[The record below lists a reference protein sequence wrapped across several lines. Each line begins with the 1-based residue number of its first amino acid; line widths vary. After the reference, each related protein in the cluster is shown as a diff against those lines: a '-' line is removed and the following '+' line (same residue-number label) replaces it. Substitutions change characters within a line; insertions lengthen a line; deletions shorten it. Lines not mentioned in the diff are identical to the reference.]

1 MFEFL
6 EGRVDSVR
14 PGIVVLRSGGAGW
27 KLLVSS
33 RSAARVTA
41 GRGARLLV
49 HMNVSDSALTLYGFV
64 DEGERS
70 LFRRLLQVS
79 GVGPAAA
86 LGLLSALE
94 PAALVQAITA
104 EDTGQLTTVKGI
116 GRKTAERLVLELRDS
131 LKLAGLAPPEGL
143 AAASGGEL
151 VRVLEE
157 LGFRPAQA
165 RTAVGSAREAL
176 GAEAGFEDL
185 LRHALKQGRN

>member
-1 MFEFL
+1 VFEFL

-14 PGIVVLRSGGAGW
+14 PGIVVLRSGGTGW

-33 RSAARVTA
+33 RSAARVTP

-70 LFRRLLQVS
+70 LFRRLLQVA

-86 LGLLSALE
+86 LGLLSSLE

-104 EDTGQLTTVKGI
+104 GDTAQLTTVKGI

-131 LKLAGLAPPEGL
+131 LKIAGLSPSGEPAPGP
-143 AAASGGEL
+143 GGEL

-165 RTAVGSAREAL
+165 RTAVGSARKAL
-176 GAEAGFEDL
+176 GEEAGFEDL

>member
-1 MFEFL
+1 
-6 EGRVDSVR
+6 
-14 PGIVVLRSGGAGW
+14 VVRSGGAGW

-33 RSAARVTA
+33 RSAARVTP

-70 LFRRLLQVS
+70 LFRRLLQVA

-94 PAALVQAITA
+94 PAALVQAITSGDA
-104 EDTGQLTTVKGI
+104 AQLTTVKGI

-131 LKLAGLAPPEGL
+131 LKLAGLAPPGEARAGPG
-143 AAASGGEL
+143 AEL
-151 VRVLEE
+151 VQVLEN

-176 GAEAGFEDL
+176 GEEAHFEDL
-185 LRHALKQGRN
+185 LRHALKQGRS